1 MVQKDNREKSK
12 RAKFVLSK
20 HQYNWKTLPEL
31 MKEKQGRNIT
41 NMRNERNN
49 YRKHKY

>member
-31 MKEKQGRNIT
+31 MKEKKR
-41 NMRNERNN
+41 E
-49 YRKHKY
+49 KHNQYEE